1 MTNRYTVRRQRAD
14 LEQASGMIVG
24 PLVAGIVGG
33 LAWAAGAEAWSW
45 ISPMRRKEQRDLE
58 NLEQSSFEEFEDVEI
73 E

>member
-1 MTNRYTVRRQRAD
+1 
-14 LEQASGMIVG
+14 MIVG